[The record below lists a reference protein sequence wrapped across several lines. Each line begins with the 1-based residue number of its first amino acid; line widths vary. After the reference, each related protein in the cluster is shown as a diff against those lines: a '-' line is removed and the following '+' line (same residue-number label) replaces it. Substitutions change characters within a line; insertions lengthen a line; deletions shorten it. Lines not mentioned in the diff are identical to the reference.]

1 MDANVSVR
9 KVGEALGTRTEI
21 KNLNSIRG
29 VSRAINYEISRQI
42 QILEKGGKVTNE
54 TRSFDSQLRKTLSM
68 RYF

>member
-42 QILEKGGKVTNE
+42 QILEKGGKVINE

>member
-42 QILEKGGKVTNE
+42 QILEQGGKVTNE

>member
-1 MDANVSVR
+1 VDANVSVR

-42 QILEKGGKVTNE
+42 QILEKGGKVINE

>member
-9 KVGEALGTRTEI
+9 KVGEALGTRTEL